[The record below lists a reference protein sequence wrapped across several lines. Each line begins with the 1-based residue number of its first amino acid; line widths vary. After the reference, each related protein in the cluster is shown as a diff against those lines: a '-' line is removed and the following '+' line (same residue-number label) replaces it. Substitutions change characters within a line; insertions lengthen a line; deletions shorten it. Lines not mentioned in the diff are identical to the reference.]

1 MTRLS
6 YEYTNKA
13 GEVTMFSSYDAVVR
27 EVMHNGGS
35 YKPVYTRIEERAIL
49 VPKRKRIKLWF
60 GSIFA

>member
-13 GEVTMFSSYDAVVR
+13 GEVTIFSSYDAVVR

-35 YKPVYTRIEERAIL
+35 YKPVYTRIEEKAIL
-49 VPKRKRIKLWF
+49 VPKRKRIKL
-60 GSIFA
+60 